1 MTVKRDEYRA
11 IDSIDTLAFVDVDAE
26 ALSVHQRIEGGWIET
41 LFSTSLHL
49 VIPSL
54 GLTIPNSE
62 IFARD

>member
-1 MTVKRDEYRA
+1 M
-11 IDSIDTLAFVDVDAE
+11 
-26 ALSVHQRIEGGWIET
+26 SVHQRIEGGWIET